1 MPTAEHDRFA
11 ARRNKLRRLVKKEGA
26 AAILITNV
34 SNVTNLTGFSGQDSY
49 LLVAADA
56 EMLLTDPRYTQQIEE
71 ECPGL
76 EIASRLPG
84 KSILAT
90 VDKLVKST
98 GVAQLAFEAD
108 SVTLTERDQLAAKLI
123 GTTIIPTSGLV
134 EQLREIK
141 DAQEIVAIRQA
152 IHCAE
157 KAFAVVVAAMTKQ
170 QTERQVA
177 ADLEYQVR
185 RFGGSGLS
193 FAPIVGVGE
202 RAALPHGVP
211 SEKKIGEDGFVL
223 IDWGAK
229 AGGYVSDLTRVLA
242 TGKISPKIKRIYE
255 IVLTAQ
261 LRAIQS
267 IKPGAMLCD
276 VDKAARD
283 VIAEAG
289 FAKRFGHGLGH
300 GIGLNV
306 HEAPRFNSSQTR
318 PLQVGMVV
326 TVEPGIYIPGF
337 GGVRI
342 EDDVLVTKT
351 GHEVLTSVPKDF
363 DASVID

>member
-1 MPTAEHDRFA
+1 MPPADHDRFA
-11 ARRNKLRRLVKKEGA
+11 ARRNKLRKLVKKTGA
-26 AAILITNV
+26 EALLVTDV
-34 SNVTNLTGFSGQDSY
+34 KNVTYLTGFSGQDSY
-49 LLVAADA
+49 LLVAKDA
-56 EMLLTDPRYTQQIEE
+56 EVLLTDPRYTQQVEE

-76 EIASRLPG
+76 ELASRAPG
-84 KSILAT
+84 KSILSTAQ
-90 VDKLVKST
+90 KLVKSA
-98 GVAQLAFEAD
+98 GVSQLGIEAI
-108 SVTLTERDQLAAKLI
+108 SVTIDQFHTLADKLAPA
-123 GTTIIPTSGLV
+123 TLIPTSGLV

-141 DAQEIVAIRQA
+141 DAEELVAIRKA
-152 IHCAE
+152 IHIAE
-157 KAFAVVVAAMTKQ
+157 KAFAAIRATMHRD

-193 FAPIVGVGE
+193 FPPIVGVGE

-211 SEKKIGEDGFVL
+211 SHKKIGEDSFVL
-223 IDWGAK
+223 IDWGAV
-229 AGGYVSDLTRVLA
+229 ADGYVSDLTRVLA
-242 TGKISPKIKRIYE
+242 TGKISPKIKRIYD
-255 IVLTAQ
+255 IVLKAQ
-261 LRAIQS
+261 LRAIDA

-289 FAKRFGHGLGH
+289 FGKRFGHGLGH

-351 GHEVLTSVPKDF
+351 GYEVLTHVPKDF
-363 DASVID
+363 DESVID

>member
-1 MPTAEHDRFA
+1 MPPADHDRFA
-11 ARRNKLRRLVKKEGA
+11 ARRNKLRRLVKKSGA
-26 AAILITNV
+26 SAILVTNV
-34 SNVTNLTGFSGQDSY
+34 SNVTYLTGFTGHDSY
-49 LLVAADA
+49 LLVSADT
-56 EMLLTDPRYTQQIEE
+56 EVLLSDPRYSQQVEE
-71 ECPGL
+71 QCPGL
-76 EIASRLPG
+76 ELASRAPG

-90 VDKLVKST
+90 VQKLVKSV
-98 GVAQLAFEAD
+98 GVNQLAFEAA
-108 SVTLTERDQLAAKLI
+108 SVTVAERDTLAEKLT
-123 GTTIIPTSGLV
+123 GVSLIPTTGLV
-134 EQLREIK
+134 EELREIK
-141 DAQEIVAIRQA
+141 DAEEIATIRQA

-157 KAFAVVVAAMTKQ
+157 KAFAAVRAAMHKE

-193 FAPIVGVGE
+193 FPPIVGVGE

-211 SEKKIGEDGFVL
+211 TDKKIGEDSFVL
-223 IDWGAK
+223 IDWGAVV
-229 AGGYVSDLTRVLA
+229 GGYVSDLTRVLA
-242 TGKISPKIKRIYE
+242 TGKISPKIKRIYD
-255 IVLTAQ
+255 IVLQAQ
-261 LRAIQS
+261 LRAIDA
-267 IKPGAMLCD
+267 IKPGALLCD
-276 VDKAARD
+276 VDKTARD

-289 FAKRFGHGLGH
+289 FGKRFGHGLGH

-306 HEAPRFNSSQTR
+306 HESPRFNSSQTR

-363 DASVID
+363 DESVID